1 MENVQLMQKCT
12 RLQSEETSLTIVAS
26 RPFYIIL
33 LTSAL
38 VVNFDVKRVRCN
50 WNKTKTWELRFY
62 IQL

>member
-50 WNKTKTWELRFY
+50 
-62 IQL
+62 